1 MAIFGFSKSE
11 FDSVLTVLS
20 NYFEDHQFAKG
31 DRGTLCAHLN
41 TLLFP
46 APLVAKVRAVD
57 QDGYLCYQLALAGKR
72 KAEGRAKPGKIV
84 RVLLYWCEAVTNIR
98 CRPC

>member
-20 NYFEDHQFAKG
+20 NYFEDHHFVKG
-31 DRGTLCAHLN
+31 NRGTMCAHLN

-72 KAEGRAKPGKIV
+72 KAEARAKPDKIV
-84 RVLLYWCEAVTNIR
+84 CILFCRCEVVTDVR